1 MLGPQAEHDDTSAG
15 VCAWTTTDGLGTQAF
30 LLLRGVAEARKSMLE
45 DSEVFQHW
53 AALLRHTAVQANV
66 CTGNSASSS
75 RLADLVFGA
84 APQTRVFDVVQGLV
98 DKVQGDFHDNAATLL
113 ALSVFLQ
120 TGRSEHAAEAR
131 R

>member
-1 MLGPQAEHDDTSAG
+1 MLLS
-15 VCAWTTTDGLGTQAF
+15 
-30 LLLRGVAEARKSMLE
+30 GVAEARKTMLE

-53 AALLRHTAVQANV
+53 AALLRHTAVQANAA
-66 CTGNSASSS
+66 CCCPGGASASPC
-75 RLADLVFGA
+75 RLADLVFSA

-113 ALSVFLQ
+113 GLSVFLQ